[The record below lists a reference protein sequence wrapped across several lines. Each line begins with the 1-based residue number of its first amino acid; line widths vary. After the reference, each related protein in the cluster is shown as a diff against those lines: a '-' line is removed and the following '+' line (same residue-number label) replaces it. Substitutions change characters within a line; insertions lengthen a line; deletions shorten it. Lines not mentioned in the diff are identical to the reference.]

1 MYDNTHQQAKRYAE
15 IATQAIMNSL
25 GYKMGDELIQRALDL
40 QGDALFAEII
50 RGVATGM
57 KLRYLGIHETYGV
70 LLAADGRGPFSP
82 SLGWLNKR
90 LLPETMAEQQ
100 GKERKEQRLF
110 AGLTLIALLADL
122 FPTPDTVRVE
132 FGQSNAINAASV
144 VARLNNVADQVIA
157 QRKAEG
163 DDTVDGL
170 LMTARFVQEERIPRI
185 HDEKVGRVSSIR
197 SQTEM
202 ATRWI
207 QLLQE
212 EGFLAEDSSL
222 SGESDW
228 YPTQKLKHYLRHTG
242 IEETVRFVMSIS
254 PPVEERSSDLAESD
268 IAALAD
274 TLGFPSL
281 NERPVTTGT
290 TETQR
295 LTEI

>member
-1 MYDNTHQQAKRYAE
+1 MYDNMHQQAKRYAE

-25 GYKMGDELIQRALDL
+25 GYKMGDEPIQRALDL

-50 RGVATGM
+50 RGVAAGM
-57 KLRYLGIHETYGV
+57 KLRYLGIHEAYGV
-70 LLAADGRGPFSP
+70 LLAADGRGPFAP

-132 FGQSNAINAASV
+132 FGQSSAINAASV
-144 VARLNNVADQVIA
+144 VARLNAVADQVIA
-157 QRKAEG
+157 QRKSEG

-170 LMTARFVQEERIPRI
+170 LMVARFVQEERIPRI

-202 ATRWI
+202 AMRWI

-242 IEETVRFVMSIS
+242 IEETVCFVMRIS
-254 PPVEERSSDLAESD
+254 SAAVERSSGLAESD
-268 IAALAD
+268 ITALAG
-274 TLGFPSL
+274 TLAFSSV
-281 NERPVTTGT
+281 NERPAPAGA

>member
-1 MYDNTHQQAKRYAE
+1 
-15 IATQAIMNSL
+15 
-25 GYKMGDELIQRALDL
+25 
-40 QGDALFAEII
+40 
-50 RGVATGM
+50 
-57 KLRYLGIHETYGV
+57 
-70 LLAADGRGPFSP
+70 
-82 SLGWLNKR
+82 
-90 LLPETMAEQQ
+90 MAEQQ

-170 LMTARFVQEERIPRI
+170 LMASKVCAGKTYSPYSRR
-185 HDEKVGRVSSIR
+185 KVGRVSSIR

-212 EGFLAEDSSL
+212 EGFLLKTAVCR
-222 SGESDW
+222 ES
-228 YPTQKLKHYLRHTG
+228 PTG
-242 IEETVRFVMSIS
+242 IRPKNSNIICAI
-254 PPVEERSSDLAESD
+254 LASKRRC
-268 IAALAD
+268 AL
-274 TLGFPSL
+274 S
-281 NERPVTTGT
+281 
-290 TETQR
+290 
-295 LTEI
+295 

>member
-1 MYDNTHQQAKRYAE
+1 
-15 IATQAIMNSL
+15 MNSL
-25 GYKMGDELIQRALDL
+25 GYKMGDEPIQRALDL

-50 RGVATGM
+50 RGVAAGM
-57 KLRYLGIHETYGV
+57 KLRYLGIHEAYGV
-70 LLAADGRGPFSP
+70 LLAADGRGPFAP

-132 FGQSNAINAASV
+132 FGQSSAINAASV
-144 VARLNNVADQVIA
+144 VARLNAVADQVIA

-170 LMTARFVQEERIPRI
+170 LMVARFVQEERIPRI

-202 ATRWI
+202 AMRWI

-242 IEETVRFVMSIS
+242 IEETVCFVMRIS
-254 PPVEERSSDLAESD
+254 SAAVERSSGLAESD
-268 IAALAD
+268 ITALAG
-274 TLGFPSL
+274 TLAFSSV
-281 NERPVTTGT
+281 NERPAPAGA

>member
-25 GYKMGDELIQRALDL
+25 GYKMGDEPIQRALDL

-50 RGVATGM
+50 RGVAAGM
-57 KLRYLGIHETYGV
+57 KLRYLGIHEAYGV
-70 LLAADGRGPFSP
+70 LLAADGRGPFAP

-132 FGQSNAINAASV
+132 FGQSSAINAASV
-144 VARLNNVADQVIA
+144 VARLNAVADQVIA
-157 QRKAEG
+157 QRKSEG

-170 LMTARFVQEERIPRI
+170 LMVARFVQEERIPRI

-254 PPVEERSSDLAESD
+254 PAVEERSSDLAESD
-268 IAALAD
+268 IAALAE
-274 TLGFPSL
+274 TLEFPSL
-281 NERPVTTGT
+281 NERPVTTGN

>member
-1 MYDNTHQQAKRYAE
+1 MYNNTHQQAKRYAE

-25 GYKMGDELIQRALDL
+25 GYKMGDEPVQCALDL
-40 QGDALFAEII
+40 QGDVLFAEII
-50 RGVATGM
+50 RGVAAGM
-57 KLRYLGIHETYGV
+57 KLRYLGISETYGV
-70 LLAADGRGPFSP
+70 LLAADGRGPFAP

-90 LLPETMAEQQ
+90 LLLETAIEQQ

-132 FGQSNAINAASV
+132 FGQSRAINATSV
-144 VARLNNVADQVIA
+144 VARLNDVADQVIA
-157 QRKAEG
+157 QRKAES

-170 LMTARFVQEERIPRI
+170 LMAARFVQEERIPRI
-185 HDEKVGRVSSIR
+185 HNDKVGRVSSIR

-202 ATRWI
+202 VMRWI
-207 QLLQE
+207 QVLQE

-228 YPTQKLKHYLRHTG
+228 YPTHKLRHYLRHTG

-254 PPVEERSSDLAESD
+254 SATEERSSDLVESD

-274 TLGFPSL
+274 TLEFLPID
-281 NERPVTTGT
+281 ERPVITGT

>member
-1 MYDNTHQQAKRYAE
+1 MYDNSHQQAKRYAE
-15 IATQAIMNSL
+15 IATQAIMISL
-25 GYKMGDELIQRALDL
+25 GYKMGDEPIQRALDL
-40 QGDALFAEII
+40 QGNVLFAEII
-50 RGVATGM
+50 RGVAAGM
-57 KLRYLGIHETYGV
+57 NLRYLGIHETYGV
-70 LLAADGRGPFSP
+70 LLAADGRGPFAP

-90 LLPETMAEQQ
+90 LLHDITVEQP

-122 FPTPDTVRVE
+122 FPTPDAVRIE

-144 VARLNNVADQVIA
+144 VARLNDVADQVIA
-157 QRKAEG
+157 QQKAEG

-170 LMTARFVQEERIPRI
+170 LMAARFVQEERIPRI

-207 QLLQE
+207 QLLQQ

-222 SGESDW
+222 SGDSDW

-242 IEETVRFVMSIS
+242 IEDTVRFVMSIS
-254 PPVEERSSDLAESD
+254 SAAEERSSGLAGND
-268 IAALAD
+268 FAALAG
-274 TLGFPSL
+274 TLEFPPV
-281 NERPVTTGT
+281 NEHPVSAGSS
-290 TETQR
+290 ETQR

>member
-1 MYDNTHQQAKRYAE
+1 MYDNAHQQTKRYAE

-40 QGDALFAEII
+40 QGDALFTEII

-70 LLAADGRGPFSP
+70 LQAADGRGPFSP

-170 LMTARFVQEERIPRI
+170 LMAARFVQEERIPRI

-254 PPVEERSSDLAESD
+254 PAVEERSPDLAESD
-268 IAALAD
+268 LAALAD
-274 TLGFPSL
+274 TLEFPSL

>member
-1 MYDNTHQQAKRYAE
+1 
-15 IATQAIMNSL
+15 MNSL
-25 GYKMGDELIQRALDL
+25 GYKMGDEPIQRALDL

-50 RGVATGM
+50 RGVAAGM
-57 KLRYLGIHETYGV
+57 KLRYLGIHEAYGV
-70 LLAADGRGPFSP
+70 LLAADGRGPFAP

-132 FGQSNAINAASV
+132 FGQSSAINAASV
-144 VARLNNVADQVIA
+144 VARLNAVADQVIA
-157 QRKAEG
+157 QRKTEG

-170 LMTARFVQEERIPRI
+170 LMVARFVQEERIPRI

-202 ATRWI
+202 AMRWI

-242 IEETVRFVMSIS
+242 IEETVCFVMRIS
-254 PPVEERSSDLAESD
+254 SAAVERSSGLAESD
-268 IAALAD
+268 ITALAG
-274 TLGFPSL
+274 TLAFSSV
-281 NERPVTTGT
+281 NERPAPAGA

>member
-15 IATQAIMNSL
+15 IATQAIMSSL
-25 GYKMGDELIQRALDL
+25 GYKMGDEPIQRALDL

-50 RGVATGM
+50 RGVAAGM
-57 KLRYLGIHETYGV
+57 KLRYLGIHEAYGV
-70 LLAADGRGPFSP
+70 LLAADGRGPFAP

-132 FGQSNAINAASV
+132 FGQSSAINAASV
-144 VARLNNVADQVIA
+144 VARLNAVADQVIA
-157 QRKAEG
+157 QRKTEG

-170 LMTARFVQEERIPRI
+170 LMVARFVQEERIPRI
-185 HDEKVGRVSSIR
+185 HDEKVGRVSSLR

-254 PPVEERSSDLAESD
+254 PAVEERSSDLAESD

-274 TLGFPSL
+274 TLEFPSL
-281 NERPVTTGT
+281 NERPVTTGN

-295 LTEI
+295 WTEI

>member
-25 GYKMGDELIQRALDL
+25 GYKTGDEPTQRALEL
-40 QGDALFAEII
+40 QSNVLFAEII
-50 RGVATGM
+50 RGVAAGM

-70 LLAADGRGPFSP
+70 LLAADGRGPFAP
-82 SLGWLNKR
+82 SLSWLNKR
-90 LLPETMAEQQ
+90 LLPETTGEQLS
-100 GKERKEQRLF
+100 KERKEQRLF
-110 AGLTLIALLADL
+110 AGLTLFALLAEL

-132 FGQSNAINAASV
+132 FGQSSAINAASV
-144 VARLNNVADQVIA
+144 VARLNDVADQVTA

-170 LMTARFVQEERIPRI
+170 LMAAKFVQEERIPRI

-202 ATRWI
+202 AMRWI

-254 PPVEERSSDLAESD
+254 Q
-268 IAALAD
+268 
-274 TLGFPSL
+274 
-281 NERPVTTGT
+281 T
-290 TETQR
+290 TEKQR
-295 LTEI
+295 LEEL

>member
-15 IATQAIMNSL
+15 IATQAIMSSL
-25 GYKMGDELIQRALDL
+25 GYKMGDEPIQRALDL

-50 RGVATGM
+50 RGVAAGM
-57 KLRYLGIHETYGV
+57 KLRYLGIHEAYGV
-70 LLAADGRGPFSP
+70 LLAADGRGPFAP

-132 FGQSNAINAASV
+132 FGQSSAINAASV
-144 VARLNNVADQVIA
+144 VARLNAVADQVIA
-157 QRKAEG
+157 QRKTEG

-170 LMTARFVQEERIPRI
+170 LMVARFVQEERIPRI
-185 HDEKVGRVSSIR
+185 HDEKVGRVSSLR

-228 YPTQKLKHYLRHTG
+228 YPTQKLKHYLRYTG

-254 PPVEERSSDLAESD
+254 PAVEERSSDLAESD
-268 IAALAD
+268 IAALAE
-274 TLGFPSL
+274 TLEFPSL
-281 NERPVTTGT
+281 NERPVTTGN

>member
-1 MYDNTHQQAKRYAE
+1 
-15 IATQAIMNSL
+15 MNSL
-25 GYKMGDELIQRALDL
+25 GYKMGDEPIQRALDL

-50 RGVATGM
+50 RGVAAGM
-57 KLRYLGIHETYGV
+57 KLRYLGIHEAYGV
-70 LLAADGRGPFSP
+70 LLAADGRGPFAP

-132 FGQSNAINAASV
+132 FGQSSAINAASV
-144 VARLNNVADQVIA
+144 VARLNAVADQVIA
-157 QRKAEG
+157 QRKSEG

-170 LMTARFVQEERIPRI
+170 LMVARFVQEERIPRI

-254 PPVEERSSDLAESD
+254 PAVEERSSDLAESD
-268 IAALAD
+268 IAALAE
-274 TLGFPSL
+274 TLEFPSL
-281 NERPVTTGT
+281 NERPVTTGN

>member
-25 GYKMGDELIQRALDL
+25 GYKMGDEPIQRALDL

-50 RGVATGM
+50 RGVAAGM
-57 KLRYLGIHETYGV
+57 KLRYLGIHEAYGV
-70 LLAADGRGPFSP
+70 LLAADGRGPFAP

-132 FGQSNAINAASV
+132 FGQSSAINAASV
-144 VARLNNVADQVIA
+144 VARLNAVADQVIA
-157 QRKAEG
+157 QRKTEG

-170 LMTARFVQEERIPRI
+170 LMVARFVQEERIPRI

-202 ATRWI
+202 AMRWI

-242 IEETVRFVMSIS
+242 IEETVCFVMRIS
-254 PPVEERSSDLAESD
+254 SAAVERSSGLAESD
-268 IAALAD
+268 ITALAG
-274 TLGFPSL
+274 TLAFSSV
-281 NERPVTTGT
+281 NERPAPAGA

>member
-1 MYDNTHQQAKRYAE
+1 
-15 IATQAIMNSL
+15 MNSL
-25 GYKMGDELIQRALDL
+25 GYKMGDEPIQRALDL

-50 RGVATGM
+50 RGVAAGM
-57 KLRYLGIHETYGV
+57 KLRYLGIHEAYGV
-70 LLAADGRGPFSP
+70 LLAADGRGPFAP

-132 FGQSNAINAASV
+132 FGQSSAINAASV
-144 VARLNNVADQVIA
+144 VARLNAVADQVIA
-157 QRKAEG
+157 QRKSEG

-170 LMTARFVQEERIPRI
+170 LMVARFVQEERIPRI

-202 ATRWI
+202 AMRWI

-242 IEETVRFVMSIS
+242 IEETVCFVMRIS
-254 PPVEERSSDLAESD
+254 SAAVERSSGLAESD
-268 IAALAD
+268 ITALAG
-274 TLGFPSL
+274 TLAFSSV
-281 NERPVTTGT
+281 NERPAPAGA

>member
-1 MYDNTHQQAKRYAE
+1 
-15 IATQAIMNSL
+15 MNSL
-25 GYKMGDELIQRALDL
+25 GYKMGDEPIQRALDL

-50 RGVATGM
+50 RGVAAGM
-57 KLRYLGIHETYGV
+57 KLRYLGIHEAYGV
-70 LLAADGRGPFSP
+70 LLAADGRGPFAP

-132 FGQSNAINAASV
+132 FGQTSAINAASV
-144 VARLNNVADQVIA
+144 VARLNAVADQVIA
-157 QRKAEG
+157 QRKTEG

-170 LMTARFVQEERIPRI
+170 LMVARFVQEERIPRI

-202 ATRWI
+202 AMRWI

-242 IEETVRFVMSIS
+242 IEETVCFVMRIS
-254 PPVEERSSDLAESD
+254 SAAVERSSGLAESD
-268 IAALAD
+268 ITALAG
-274 TLGFPSL
+274 TLAFSSV
-281 NERPVTTGT
+281 NERPAPAGA

>member
-1 MYDNTHQQAKRYAE
+1 
-15 IATQAIMNSL
+15 MNSL
-25 GYKMGDELIQRALDL
+25 GYKMGDEPIQRALDL

-50 RGVATGM
+50 RGVAVGM
-57 KLRYLGIHETYGV
+57 KLRYLGIHEAYGV
-70 LLAADGRGPFSP
+70 LLAADGRGPFAP

-132 FGQSNAINAASV
+132 FGQSSAINAASV
-144 VARLNNVADQVIA
+144 VARLNAVADQVIA
-157 QRKAEG
+157 QRKSEG

-170 LMTARFVQEERIPRI
+170 LMVARFVQEERIPRI

-202 ATRWI
+202 AMRWI

-254 PPVEERSSDLAESD
+254 PAVEERSSDLAESD

-274 TLGFPSL
+274 TLEFPSL
-281 NERPVTTGT
+281 NERPVTTGNS
-290 TETQR
+290 ETQR

>member
-1 MYDNTHQQAKRYAE
+1 
-15 IATQAIMNSL
+15 
-25 GYKMGDELIQRALDL
+25 
-40 QGDALFAEII
+40 
-50 RGVATGM
+50 
-57 KLRYLGIHETYGV
+57 
-70 LLAADGRGPFSP
+70 RGPFSP

-90 LLPETMAEQQ
+90 LLPETMVEQQ

-170 LMTARFVQEERIPRI
+170 LMAARFVQEERIPRI

-197 SQTEM
+197 SQIEM

-242 IEETVRFVMSIS
+242 IEETVRFVMNIS
-254 PPVEERSSDLAESD
+254 PATEERSSDLAESD
-268 IAALAD
+268 ISALAD
-274 TLGFPSL
+274 TLEFPSL